1 MKKPEDFEYKGIIYL
16 TNGAKVTVYLSD
28 ASEFQKLMNDEKTQ
42 MIFFTSFDDKNREKT
57 LGINK
62 NFITSITIFEN
73 IPIIEE

>member
-1 MKKPEDFEYKGIIYL
+1 MAL
-16 TNGAKVTVYLSD
+16 KVTVYLND

-42 MIFFTSFDDKNREKT
+42 MIFFTSFDDKNREKI